1 MIYTDNPVKD
11 AERYY
16 EQLEQAAAEL
26 PKCDYCGKPLDDYYN
41 INGEILCSECLDD
54 NFRHFVDME

>member
-16 EQLEQAAAEL
+16 TGSSRTAKMRLLRQVT
-26 PKCDYCGKPLDDYYN
+26 G
-41 INGEILCSECLDD
+41 
-54 NFRHFVDME
+54 